1 LLPNCRTGAHPF
13 LQRLEGNFLTA
24 IIMKNQVS
32 LLPAYTL
39 PLLTTFGFLFG
50 FLGLF
55 LALPILIVIQIW
67 VKEVLIKDIL
77 DRWQTAPSGKPVDNP

>member
-1 LLPNCRTGAHPF
+1 LIPNCRTGAHPF

-39 PLLTTFGFLFG
+39 AFLTAFGFLLG
-50 FLGLF
+50 FWGVF
-55 LALPILIVIQIW
+55 LALRILIVIQLGL
-67 VKEVLIKDIL
+67 KKF
-77 DRWQTAPSGKPVDNP
+77 